1 MSDEPEDKSIQLL
14 GGRVFDIP
22 EQQFNELVN
31 SLESKRQ
38 RSAQRPKT
46 DVVLGYL
53 RPRLAV
59 ARLPRRPTPQRVMCM
74 PFEDLL
80 YTPGTRRKAL
90 GKIPRH
96 ALDPMW
102 DLFAPQADPEML
114 KRVRDGLK
122 MAGPDD
128 VEVFETVGAEL
139 WSAASKIFQ
148 GQLAGS
154 SKTKEGRTQLKDG
167 LGGQDVV
174 DSLEEASLA
183 LSIAGPLFRLQ
194 QDLPLGPVEDF
205 NRPQITLIAECL
217 TKAASINRAA
227 LPHVVYVM
235 MGRLRDPATLLT
247 VFEKLTEEGVG
258 ELLGQVGGQVSEAM
272 VNQTED
278 RLIDVRDEATKEGA
292 PKADVARNLGRE
304 LKTLD
309 RTAIA
314 VAKGGRGMTRR
325 IERAKAEVGRIVEQ
339 VLVEGS
345 AKETA
350 GLIDGL
356 DMPVGTDAEEF
367 ARMREVGGRITSLR
381 LAQAYADEIGLG
393 PKIKA
398 SLAAIQ
404 DKLDARGAEMLQ
416 GLRHGDPNISTV
428 DLYATVRL
436 IELTSGPEKADQLR
450 LRGLDA
456 MR

>member
-1 MSDEPEDKSIQLL
+1 MSDEPEDKSIEFL

-22 EQQFNELVN
+22 EQQFTDLVN

-38 RSAQRPKT
+38 RSPQRQKT

-53 RPRLAV
+53 RPRLTV

-102 DLFAPQADPEML
+102 DLFASLAAPDML

-122 MAGPDD
+122 TAEPDD
-128 VEVFETVGAEL
+128 AEVFEALGAEL
-139 WSAASKIFQ
+139 WPAAAAVFQ
-148 GQLAGS
+148 AELAGS

-174 DSLEEASLA
+174 ESLEEAALA
-183 LSIAGPLFRLQ
+183 LSIAGPLFKLQ

-205 NRPQITLIAECL
+205 DRAQITMIAGCL
-217 TKAASINRAA
+217 TKAAGMNRAA

-258 ELLGQVGGQVSEAM
+258 DLLGQVSGQVSEAM

-278 RLIDVRDEATKEGA
+278 RLIDVRDQATKEGA
-292 PKADVARNLGRE
+292 PKTDVARNLGRE

-325 IERAKAEVGRIVEQ
+325 IERAKAEVGRIAEQ
-339 VLVEGS
+339 VLVEG
-345 AKETA
+345 AAAETV

-356 DMPVGTDAEEF
+356 DTPVGTDAEEF
-367 ARMREVGGRITSLR
+367 ARMRAVEGRITALR
-381 LAQAYADEIGLG
+381 LAQAYADEIGLA

-398 SLAAIQ
+398 NLSAIQ
-404 DKLDARGAEMLQ
+404 DKLDVRGAEMLK
-416 GLRHGDPNISTV
+416 GLQQGDPNISTV

-450 LRGLDA
+450 LKGLDA

>member
-1 MSDEPEDKSIQLL
+1 MSDQPEDKSIQLL

-22 EQQFNELVN
+22 EEQFNELVT
-31 SLESKRQ
+31 SLEAKRQ
-38 RSAQRPKT
+38 RSPQRQKT

-53 RPRLAV
+53 RPRLTK

-96 ALDPMW
+96 ALDPLW
-102 DLFAPQADPEML
+102 DLFAPQAAPDLL
-114 KRVRDGLK
+114 KRLRDGLK
-122 MAGPDD
+122 SSTPDD
-128 VEVFETVGAEL
+128 LDAFEALGAEL
-139 WSAASKIFQ
+139 WPSAAKVFR
-148 GQLAGS
+148 GRLAVA
-154 SKTKEGRTQLKDG
+154 SKTKDGKTQLRDE
-167 LGGQDVV
+167 LGGEDVL
-174 DSLEEASLA
+174 DSLEEAMLA
-183 LSIAGPLFRLQ
+183 LSIAGPLFKLRR
-194 QDLPLGPVEDF
+194 DLPQGPVEDF
-205 NRPQITLIAECL
+205 NRAQITLIAQCL
-217 TKAASINRAA
+217 TAAAGMNPAA
-227 LPHVVYVM
+227 LPHVVYIM

-258 ELLGQVGGQVSEAM
+258 DLLGQVGSQVSEAM
-272 VNQTED
+272 VSQTED

-309 RTAIA
+309 RTAVA

-325 IERAKAEVGRIVEQ
+325 LERAKAEVGRIADQ

-345 AKETA
+345 GKATA

-356 DMPVGTDAEEF
+356 DTPVGTDAEEF
-367 ARMREVGGRITSLR
+367 ARMREVEGRITALR
-381 LAQAYADEIGLG
+381 LAQAYGDDIGLG
-393 PKIKA
+393 PKIK
-398 SLAAIQ
+398 SNLAAIQ
-404 DKLDARGAEMLQ
+404 AKLDDRASEMLK
-416 GLRHGDPNISTV
+416 GLQHGDPNISTV

-450 LRGLDA
+450 LKGLDA